1 MTGHTGAPRAKGLG
15 MEARSVGAKLA
26 IVAALVLLCAACGGS
41 PVQPGGG
48 TGTGGGN
55 GGGGTGG
62 GGTVTNTPPTVKS
75 ITFTDDHAEV
85 GHPIALTA
93 TVEDAETPVD
103 KLAYAWSAPTGTFSG
118 SGATVQWTPGADLQ
132 TPADVT
138 VTLTVTETYTSG
150 SNQLQNTAKGT
161 VSVHLNN
168 SSKELADLSLRFLGN
183 FADSK
188 VSPDTCVSEFT
199 TSCSGKTDEFSDIT
213 GNRHDFL
220 ILSSTLRNTGIDPP
234 SKGKTTV
241 HTFCAFTSRVI
252 TQDPVTCSRGD
263 CPFNSVQSVQGDC
276 FTTNVYEHGRWW
288 LCESHFN
295 GARALGAFE
304 RGFFG
309 IRPSDR
315 P

>member
-1 MTGHTGAPRAKGLG
+1 MKGPGAKGLG
-15 MEARSVGAKLA
+15 MGPRGAA
-26 IVAALVLLCAACGGS
+26 AFVVALTMLVAACGGS

-48 TGTGGGN
+48 TGS
-55 GGGGTGG
+55 GGGTGG
-62 GGTVTNTPPTVKS
+62 GNGPGGGVGVSNTPPTVKS
-75 ITFTDDHAEV
+75 IAFTDDHAEV
-85 GHPIALTA
+85 GHPITLTA

-103 KLAYAWSAPTGTFSG
+103 KLTYDWSAPTGTFAG
-118 SGATVQWTPGADLQ
+118 TGATVQWTPGADVE

-150 SNQLQNTAKGT
+150 SSQLQNTAKGT

-188 VSPDTCVSEFT
+188 VSPDTCVSEF
-199 TSCSGKTDEFSDIT
+199 SVNCRGKKDEFNDIT

-220 ILSSTLRNTGIDPP
+220 ILSSTLRHSGIDPP
-234 SKGKTTV
+234 SKTTTTV

-252 TQDPVTCSRGD
+252 TDNPVTCSKDDCRFNTIQNVKGD
-263 CPFNSVQSVQGDC
+263 CY
-276 FTTNVYEHGRWW
+276 TTNVYEHGRWW

-295 GARALGAFE
+295 ADHSLTGFE